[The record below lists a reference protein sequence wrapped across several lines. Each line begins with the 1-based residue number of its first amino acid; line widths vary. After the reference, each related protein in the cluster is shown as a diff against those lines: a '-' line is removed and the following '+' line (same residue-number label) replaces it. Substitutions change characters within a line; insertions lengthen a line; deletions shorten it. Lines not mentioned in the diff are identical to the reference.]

1 MSKNIILG
9 RAMFLQKKMVV
20 FHMNQLKIQDLQTQ
34 LNHLIDK
41 GDDFSKI
48 YELSVK
54 LDMLIVQY
62 YNEKLKHK
70 KTECHLT

>member
-1 MSKNIILG
+1 
-9 RAMFLQKKMVV
+9 
-20 FHMNQLKIQDLQTQ
+20 MNQSKIQDLQTQ

-41 GDDFSKI
+41 GDDYSKI

-62 YNEKLKHK
+62 YNEKLKIK
-70 KTECHLT
+70 KGKCHLTY

>member
-1 MSKNIILG
+1 
-9 RAMFLQKKMVV
+9 
-20 FHMNQLKIQDLQTQ
+20 MNQLKIQDLQTQ

-70 KTECHLT
+70 KTKCHLT